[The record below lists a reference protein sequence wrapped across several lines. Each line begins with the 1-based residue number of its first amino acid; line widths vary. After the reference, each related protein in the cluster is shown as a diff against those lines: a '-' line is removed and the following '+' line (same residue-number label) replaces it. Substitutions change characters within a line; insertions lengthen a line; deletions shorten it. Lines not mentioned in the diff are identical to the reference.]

1 LSVDAKVPLLPDCNS
16 IKEQTTSLII
26 ASTCSVG
33 VSPAFFG
40 EIDGQVSE
48 ANIIPIKH
56 KLIRKAFKIL
66 GRNFITPLYYI
77 CEIN

>member
-1 LSVDAKVPLLPDCNS
+1 
-16 IKEQTTSLII
+16 LII

-33 VSPAFFG
+33 LSPAFFG

-66 GRNFITPLYYI
+66 GKIS
-77 CEIN
+77 